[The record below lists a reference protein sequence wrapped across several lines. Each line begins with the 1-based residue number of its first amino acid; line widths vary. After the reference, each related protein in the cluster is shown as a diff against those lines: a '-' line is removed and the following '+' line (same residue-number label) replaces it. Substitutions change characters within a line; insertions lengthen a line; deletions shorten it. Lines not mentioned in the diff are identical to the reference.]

1 MEKILIQIL
10 SVPYREKLIAEIQYE
25 HYAIAEINIDNG
37 IPEIEIFSYDEKK
50 IIINFDEFIEV
61 LIKAKCRLLEI

>member
-1 MEKILIQIL
+1 MFIQIL

-25 HYAIAEINIDNG
+25 HYVIAEINIDNG
-37 IPEIEIFSYDEKK
+37 IPEIEMFSYDEKK

-61 LIKAKCRLLEI
+61 LIKAKNKLLEI